1 MNGWQ
6 PSKRERHS
14 LFWGVLV
21 VLVLAIP
28 RVLRMLCGGVVFED
42 TGYLNCA
49 FLLQQGF
56 RSYTE
61 VPLINFPLLEQLLA
75 LIFHVFTASILTA
88 EAVTQVTA
96 LAVSLLVWRIGVRL
110 GGPVCGA
117 VAALLFASSALVFR
131 YHVFERE
138 YFVDVAVL
146 GASWLSLIEAAS
158 AAPTASRCVAVGAL
172 LFIALSFKL
181 TAVGASAAV
190 VLYLA
195 LAAGKPRAA
204 AIAGGVAGGLL
215 FLSTLAHYLVYGT
228 PFLVD
233 VFLFRLVRAPFHSW
247 AEKLGQLQ
255 ASLDFSVALGLAGLA
270 WTALTRPGRFWA
282 LPVLQVLATS
292 IVVIVLNPTVWPHYL
307 LELLPWLT
315 LMAGNLVADVS
326 RSLRRLDRRRARA
339 VIVSVGLGCTT
350 LAFAAFGTKGRRPW
364 TYGFGGRPRDEIS
377 RLVAY
382 VSAHSLA
389 SEKVAVPSLMAFGAN
404 RNEAIP
410 YAEIT
415 GTLLE
420 LQHQVAAV
428 GYRATYYER
437 MRLPDRYFWREV
449 ASARQA
455 MMSGVR
461 TAVAR
466 REIPVVIELRGDIP
480 VAYYDFTPH
489 ELRQSGY
496 VPSLVT
502 EHYIAW
508 TPSLPIP

>member
-1 MNGWQ
+1 
-6 PSKRERHS
+6 
-14 LFWGVLV
+14 
-21 VLVLAIP
+21 
-28 RVLRMLCGGVVFED
+28 MLCGGVLFED

-56 RSYTE
+56 RSYIE

-75 LIFHVFTASILTA
+75 LIFHVFSASILTA
-88 EAVTQVTA
+88 EVVTQLTA
-96 LAVSLLVWRIGVRL
+96 FAVSLLVWRIGVRL

-172 LFIALSFKL
+172 LFIGLSFKL

-215 FLSTLAHYLVYGT
+215 LLSTLAHYLVYGA

-255 ASLDFSVALGLAGLA
+255 ASLDFSVGLGLAGLA
-270 WTALTRPGRFWA
+270 WTALTTPARLWA
-282 LPVLQVLATS
+282 LPVLQLLATS

-326 RSLRRLDRRRARA
+326 RSLRLDRRRARA
-339 VIVSVGLGCTT
+339 AIVSVALVCTA
-350 LAFAAFGTKGRRPW
+350 LAFAAFRTKGRRPW
-364 TYGFGGRPRDEIS
+364 TYGFGGQSRDEIS

-420 LQHQVAAV
+420 LQYRVAAV

-437 MRLPDRYFWREV
+437 MHLPDRYFWREV

-455 MMSGVR
+455 MMSSVR

-466 REIPVVIELRGDIP
+466 REIPVVIELRGDVP
-480 VAYYDFTPH
+480 VAYYDFTPD

-496 VPSLVT
+496 APSFAT